1 MDERLSAKDVVSF
14 SIGFIGFILFLC
26 EADSW
31 TDQLITYGIGAI
43 IIGLAYIV
51 YSLWALF
58 EEVRK

>member
-14 SIGFIGFILFLC
+14 SIGFIGFILFLG
-26 EADSW
+26 EADSL
-31 TDQLITYGIGAI
+31 TDQLIAYGIGAI

-51 YSLWALF
+51 YSLWTLF